1 MNKNDIISVAA
12 SDYNEQ
18 AYAVCKHE
26 GFVVFVKDMMIGEV
40 AEVRIEK
47 VSERHAYGRIHSLIE
62 SSVNRI
68 NPRCP
73 IASKCGGCQIQHM
86 DPQAQLKFKKN
97 HVVSLFKRNLNMEI
111 DPVIHGMEDPWFYRN
126 KTQVPF
132 DITKRTIDYGFY
144 RSHTHDILPFT
155 TCYIQSDDSN
165 TILFDIKTFYDASAI
180 KPTGLRTV
188 LIKKAFS
195 NGQLMVVF
203 VSRKDSLPN
212 QKQLIEELQQK
223 HPMIKS
229 FVLNINTRED
239 NVILGDRYIVLSG
252 QSNITDQLSDL
263 KFEISAA
270 SFFQVNPIQAE
281 KLYASALDM
290 AKLKSTDIVM
300 DLYCGIGTI
309 ALMAASKVKAVIGVE
324 IVADSIED
332 AKRNATLN
340 NITNVSWMCMDA
352 AKAVDTII
360 ENKTKVSVLIVDPPR
375 KGLDESSRN
384 AILKL
389 KPKKIVYV
397 SCDPGTLVRDLKIFS
412 ESYTIEHVELTDMFP
427 QTVHVETVCLM
438 KIK

>member
-1 MNKNDIISVAA
+1 
-12 SDYNEQ
+12 
-18 AYAVCKHE
+18 
-26 GFVVFVKDMMIGEV
+26 
-40 AEVRIEK
+40 
-47 VSERHAYGRIHSLIE
+47 
-62 SSVNRI
+62 
-68 NPRCP
+68 
-73 IASKCGGCQIQHM
+73 
-86 DPQAQLKFKKN
+86 
-97 HVVSLFKRNLNMEI
+97 MEI
-111 DPVIHGMEDPWFYRN
+111 DPVIHGMDDPWFYRN

-144 RSHTHDILPFT
+144 RAHTHDILPFT

-165 TILFDIKTFYDASAI
+165 TILFDIKTFFDASAI

-195 NGQLMVVF
+195 NGELMVVF

-229 FVLNINTRED
+229 FVLNVNTRED
-239 NVILGDRYIVLSG
+239 NVILGDRYILLSG
-252 QSNITDQLSDL
+252 QSVITDKLSDL

-281 KLYASALDM
+281 KLYASALNM

-309 ALMAASKVKAVIGVE
+309 ALMAALKVKTVIGVE
-324 IVADSIED
+324 VVSDSIED
-332 AKRNATLN
+332 AKRNAALN

-352 AKAVDTII
+352 AKAVDTVI

-412 ESYTIEHVELTDMFP
+412 ESYTIEQVELMDMFP
-427 QTVHVETVCLM
+427 QTVHVETVILLQL
-438 KIK
+438 KSF